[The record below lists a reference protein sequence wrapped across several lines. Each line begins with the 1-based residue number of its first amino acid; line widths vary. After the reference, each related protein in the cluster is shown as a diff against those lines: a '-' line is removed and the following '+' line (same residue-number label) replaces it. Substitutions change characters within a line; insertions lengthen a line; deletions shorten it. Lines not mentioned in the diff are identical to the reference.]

1 MLPRRV
7 PMGEDMEARGGPAAL
22 DGRIDLHAHILPG
35 EDDGP
40 QTLEQALEMAR
51 VAVADGITCIVA
63 TPHNVGWSKADH
75 RSRITRD
82 AGAFQQQCAQA
93 GIPLGLLPGVEIYV
107 DFDLLEQLQDG
118 RAFPLADSRYVLLEM
133 PHSAYPLYMEEMVF
147 HLQVKGYGV
156 MLAHP
161 ERNALVQSNPSLL
174 APLVERGVLVQITA
188 ASLAGQFGIS
198 VARTAAHLLRSRM
211 AHVIATDAHNDH
223 RRRPELSSAVAI
235 AGELIGPA
243 EAAQMVRDIPR
254 AILAGEIIT
263 PDPPL
268 SKMRRGKSWWVR
280 ALSGR
285 HLSG

>member
-1 MLPRRV
+1 MV
-7 PMGEDMEARGGPAAL
+7 EAMDSGGMPAQ

-51 VAVADGITCIVA
+51 MAAADGITCIVA
-63 TPHNVGWSKADH
+63 TPHNVGWTRADH
-75 RSRITRD
+75 RSRIHQE
-82 AGAFQQQCAQA
+82 AAALQEECGQA
-93 GIPLGLLPGVEIYV
+93 GIPLCFLAGVEIYI

-133 PHSAYPLYMEEMVF
+133 PHSAFPLYTEELVF

-161 ERNALVQSNPSLL
+161 ERNVLVQANPGML
-174 APLVERGVLVQITA
+174 APLVERGTLVQITA
-188 ASLAGQFGIS
+188 ASLAGHFGAD
-198 VARTAAHLLRSRM
+198 VARTAAYLLRSRL
-211 AHVIATDAHNDH
+211 AHIIATDAHNDR
-223 RRRPELSSAVAI
+223 RRRPELSTAVAAASEI
-235 AGELIGPA
+235 IGPA
-243 EAAQMVRDIPR
+243 EAEQMVRDIPR

-268 SKMRRGKSWWVR
+268 SRVRRGKSWWVR

-285 HLSG
+285 HLSS

>member
-1 MLPRRV
+1 MA
-7 PMGEDMEARGGPAAL
+7 EAMDSSGMPAL

-51 VAVADGITCIVA
+51 IAAADGITCIAA
-63 TPHNVGWSKADH
+63 TPHNVGWAKADH
-75 RSRITRD
+75 RSRIRRE
-82 AGAFQQQCAQA
+82 AAALQQQCHQA
-93 GIPLGLLPGVEIYV
+93 GIPLCLLPGVEIYI

-133 PHSAYPLYMEEMVF
+133 PHSAFPLYTEELVF

-161 ERNALVQSNPSLL
+161 ERNALVQANPSML
-174 APLVERGVLVQITA
+174 APLVERGTLVQITA
-188 ASLAGQFGIS
+188 ASLAGQFGPL
-198 VARTAAHLLRSRM
+198 VARTAAYLLRGRL
-211 AHVIATDAHNDH
+211 AHVIATDAHNDL
-223 RRRPELSSAVAI
+223 RRRPELSAAVAA
-235 AGELIGPA
+235 AGEIIGPA
-243 EAAQMVRDIPR
+243 EAEQMVRDIPR

-268 SKMRRGKSWWVR
+268 SRVRRGKSWWVR